1 MVCLPMRAAEQHRG
15 CVNATLGNNGGRVVP
30 LVLLRSAV
38 SRRARPTDTCATFR
52 SMLSWQRR
60 HRGGRGEGSDHIPA
74 GGGAYV
80 RTRISTRGCGGDRT
94 YADDGVAAA
103 RPLACAGGPR
113 AGAPQRCP
121 CPAVSPP
128 AEWGLCVTP
137 VHTRCTRTPPP
148 PFPVAARYCG
158 PLCSQSGPRTMI
170 GVWGWRQRGTRGA
183 LGGEGRR
190 DDRRAFGTC
199 TVRWGGRERQA
210 AEGGHGRRAAA
221 RTGGGTGMVAS
232 RPRSPVGLRGA
243 GLASSGR
250 WVSLK
255 DQPATGWPYRVRC
268 GGAAPRRSW
277 CQGRTGGGRVCACGG
292 GGEWAAAPAAA
303 FLPRPAR
310 GTRAGHP
317 ASQQRAGCGRRRR
330 PTGLA
335 QPVCRHPLAH
345 AS

>member
-1 MVCLPMRAAEQHRG
+1 MRHLATTVGASFRWCSCGRLSAAG
-15 CVNATLGNNGGRVVP
+15 P
-30 LVLLRSAV
+30 
-38 SRRARPTDTCATFR
+38 ARPTLVRR
-52 SMLSWQRR
+52 SAPCSP
-60 HRGGRGEGSDHIPA
+60 GRGA
-74 GGGAYV
+74 
-80 RTRISTRGCGGDRT
+80 T
-94 YADDGVAAA
+94 VAAA
-103 RPLACAGGPR
+103 GRGVTISLLAAARMCVPGFPRVDVVVTGHTPTMGWPPLALWR
-113 AGAPQRCP
+113 ALVALGRGLPSGAPAPRSHPLQSG
-121 CPAVSPP
+121 VS
-128 AEWGLCVTP
+128 VTP

-190 DDRRAFGTC
+190 DDRRAFGPC